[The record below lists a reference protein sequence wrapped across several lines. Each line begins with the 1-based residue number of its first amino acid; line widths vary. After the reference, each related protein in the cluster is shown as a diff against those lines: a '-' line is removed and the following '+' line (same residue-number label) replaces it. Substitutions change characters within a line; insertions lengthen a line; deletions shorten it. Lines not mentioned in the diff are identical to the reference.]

1 MQFYNSFSIDY
12 WRAAASE
19 LKKTKSLVFASLIV
33 VLRIVVK
40 AFKIPL
46 AAGLNITFDCY
57 VNSLG
62 SLIYGPVVGLCV
74 GAVSDTLGYLIF
86 PSGAYFFPFIF
97 VEMLSSFIFGLFFWK
112 RQISVLKVL
121 TAKFTVNLICN
132 IVLTSLFTKWMY
144 VMLGD
149 EKATTYNIINLVRI
163 VKNLVLFPAE
173 SVLIVLIF
181 GAFIPAL
188 KSMKLISASQTDLVF
203 EKKHIIL
210 VVVSAILSVGL
221 VLFYIFYLKDFVSAN
236 NIKLL

>member
-1 MQFYNSFSIDY
+1 MEFPRANSKNY
-12 WRAAASE
+12 WIAAASE
-19 LKKTKSLVFASLIV
+19 LKNTKSIVFASLIV

-46 AAGLNITFDCY
+46 AAGLSITFDCY

-62 SLIYGPVVGLCV
+62 SLIYGPVIGLCV
-74 GAVSDTLGYLIF
+74 GAVSDTLGFLIF
-86 PSGAYFFPFIF
+86 PSGVYFLPFIL

-112 RQISVLKVL
+112 RQISVQKVL
-121 TAKFTVNLICN
+121 TAKFTVNLVCN
-132 IVLTSLFTKWMY
+132 IILTSLFTKWMY

-149 EKATTYNIINLVRI
+149 EKASTYNIINLVRI

-173 SVLIVLIF
+173 SVLIVLIL

-188 KSMKLISASQTDLVF
+188 KSMKLISSSQGDLAF
-203 EKKHIIL
+203 EKKHIII
-210 VVVSAILSVGL
+210 VVITAILSVAL
-221 VLFYIFYLKDFVSAN
+221 VLFYIFFLKDYLSAN